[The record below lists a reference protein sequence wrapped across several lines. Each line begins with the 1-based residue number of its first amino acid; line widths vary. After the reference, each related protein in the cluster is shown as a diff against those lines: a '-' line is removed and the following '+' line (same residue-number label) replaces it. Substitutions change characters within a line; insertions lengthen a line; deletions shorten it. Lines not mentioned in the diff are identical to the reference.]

1 MSKKIA
7 AQDATA
13 MNSLY
18 KGELGRLG
26 LKVAQKDGKEGVMGI
41 SHDPQAF
48 TDHDEYMKTL
58 EQVLK
63 EDAKVDGESAN
74 DPITD

>member
-7 AQDATA
+7 ATDATA

-18 KGELGRLG
+18 KGELTRLG
-26 LKVAQKDGKEGVMGI
+26 FKVAQKDAKENAAGL

-48 TDHDEYMKTL
+48 ADHEEYMQTL
-58 EQVLK
+58 ESVMK
-63 EDAKVDGESAN
+63 EDQKTAGDPN
-74 DPITD
+74 DPVLD

>member
-1 MSKKIA
+1 MKKIA
-7 AQDATA
+7 AADATA

-18 KGELGRLG
+18 KGELSRLG
-26 LKVAQKDGKEGVMGI
+26 LKVAQKDAKENAAGL

-48 TDHDEYMKTL
+48 ADHSEYLSTL
-58 EQVLK
+58 ESVLK

-74 DPITD
+74 DPLID